1 MAAKLDVT
9 RENGIVTLV
18 LDNPPANAVSNVLL
32 RELDVVLRELKF
44 DESVRGVL
52 VTGKGD
58 RFFCAGGDVKEFAV
72 ITRELGRERVR
83 LGSRLKTGLAQLD
96 CPYVAA
102 VNGTA
107 VGTGMEMVALA
118 DFSVASR
125 TAKFGMPEINHGLLP
140 MAKGIQQLV
149 RLIGEKNTKSILFRG
164 DFFGADR
171 ALSLGI
177 VDEVVEPDQVQAR
190 AREWLEEMAAKPPQL
205 FRALKRAVR
214 DSANLSDETLEKL
227 TELDF
232 HGYFQTDEAVA
243 QLRDLNEKKSGK

>member
-1 MAAKLDVT
+1 MNMLHVT
-9 RENGIVTLV
+9 RENGIVTLT
-18 LDNPPANAVSNVLL
+18 LDNPPANAVNNALL
-32 RELDVVLRELKF
+32 RDLVSTLHDLKF
-44 DESVRGVL
+44 DEGVRGVL
-52 VTGKGD
+52 ITGQGD

-83 LGSRLKTGLAQLD
+83 LGSRLKTGISQLD
-96 CPYVAA
+96 CPVVAA

-118 DFSVASR
+118 DYSVSSN

-149 RLIGEKNTKSILFRG
+149 RLIGEKNTKDILFNG
-164 DFFGADR
+164 DIFDANR
-171 ALSLGI
+171 AERLGI
-177 VDEVVEPDQVQAR
+177 VDEVVKPDQVQAK
-190 AREWLEEMAAKPPQL
+190 ALEWLDTMAAKPPQL
-205 FRALKRAVR
+205 FRALKRTVR
-214 DSANLSDETLEKL
+214 DSVHMDDESLEQL

-243 QLRDLNEKKSGK
+243 QLRDLNEKQTVS

>member
-1 MAAKLDVT
+1 MSKLDIK
-9 RENGIVTLV
+9 RENGIVTLT
-18 LDNPPANAVSNVLL
+18 LDNPPANAVNNPLL
-32 RELDVVLRELKF
+32 RELVSTLRALKF

-52 VTGKGD
+52 VTGQGD

-72 ITRELGRERVR
+72 LTRELGKERVR

-118 DFSVASR
+118 DYSVASK

-149 RLIGEKNTKSILFRG
+149 RLIGEKNTKNILFKG
-164 DFFGADR
+164 DIFGADR
-171 ALSLGI
+171 ALSMGL
-177 VDEVVEPDQVQAR
+177 VHEVVEPDQVQDRAR
-190 AREWLEEMAAKPPQL
+190 AWLEEMAAKPPQL
-205 FRALKRAVR
+205 FRALKRIVR
-214 DSANLSDETLEKL
+214 DSGNLNDETLEQL

-232 HGYFQTDEAVA
+232 HGYFQTEEAVA
-243 QLRDLNEKKSGK
+243 QLRDLNEKKR

>member
-1 MAAKLDVT
+1 MGEQLHIT
-9 RENGIVTLV
+9 RENDIVTLTM
-18 LDNPPANAVSNVLL
+18 DNPPANSVNNALL
-32 RELDVVLRELKF
+32 RDLVATLRELKF

-52 VTGKGD
+52 VTGEGN

-83 LGSRLKTGLAQLD
+83 LGSQLKTGLAQLD

-107 VGTGMEMVALA
+107 VGTGLEMVALA
-118 DFSVASR
+118 DFSVASG

-149 RLIGEKNTKSILFRG
+149 RLIGEKNTKEILFSG
-164 DFFGADR
+164 EIFGAGR
-171 ALSLGI
+171 AHSLGI
-177 VDEVVEPDQVQAR
+177 VDEVVEPDQVRAR
-190 AREWLEEMAAKPPQL
+190 ALEWLEEMAAKPPQL
-205 FRALKRAVR
+205 FRALKRTVR
-214 DSANLSDETLEKL
+214 DSAHLPDEVLEQI

-232 HGYFQTDEAVA
+232 HGYFQTDEAVS
-243 QLRDLNEKKSGK
+243 QLRDLNEKKRA

>member
-1 MAAKLDVT
+1 MLHMT
-9 RENGIVTLV
+9 NESGIVTLT
-18 LDNPPANAVSNVLL
+18 LDNPPANAVNNALL
-32 RELDVVLRELKF
+32 RDLVSTLHDLKF
-44 DESVRGVL
+44 DEGVRGVL
-52 VTGKGD
+52 ITGQGD

-83 LGSRLKTGLAQLD
+83 LGSRLKTGISQLD
-96 CPYVAA
+96 CPVVAA

-118 DFSVASR
+118 DYSVSSN

-149 RLIGEKNTKSILFRG
+149 RLIGEKNTKDILFNG
-164 DFFGADR
+164 DIFDANR
-171 ALSLGI
+171 AERLGI
-177 VDEVVEPDQVQAR
+177 VDEVVEPDQVQAK
-190 AREWLEEMAAKPPQL
+190 ALEWLETMAAKPSQL
-205 FRALKRAVR
+205 FRALKRTVR
-214 DSANLSDETLEKL
+214 DSVDMDDESLEQL

-243 QLRDLNEKKSGK
+243 QLRDLNEKQTVS